1 MNDNL
6 AEPVAVVPEGARRR
20 YLTIVFSDLS
30 DSTRLGASMEAE
42 HYAAMLGDLR
52 RAFSTVLSRHGGT
65 VVRIQGDGVLA
76 IFGYPDTREDDVRRA
91 AEAVLELHA
100 TVRQMRPRSGPY
112 AHRAL
117 TLHSGIHAGLVLL
130 DAGDVVRGRFELLGN
145 APNIAARLSDEAGS
159 DEILVSEETLGPE
172 CGYFEVSARQ
182 FITMKGRT
190 EPLAACRVLGRAGA
204 TTRDQ
209 ARRRRGLLPFVGRGE
224 ALDWLAQGWSQ
235 ARDGHYAC
243 RAVVAPAGVGKT
255 RLVEEFLD
263 RSGNPAAPE
272 RRVLRGYCEPLLSA
286 EPFQPFLQMV
296 RDVFGVQHGQSPQ
309 QTLASLDVALQD
321 LGPALQAHRP
331 VFLRALA
338 LSGPWQEAGRPALRV
353 SAEQW
358 VAALRAL
365 FETLAARGVLLVW
378 IDDWQWADEATR
390 QMVAVLRA
398 LGARP
403 ILVLLTTRE
412 LAPDEAD
419 RLGAQCLGLPPF
431 SEDESEQTVRHLLPS
446 TDPFQVTAIRHY
458 SGGNALFIEEL
469 CHSLAHLEAGRLP
482 CGGRQ
487 HAGPAWLDVLI
498 GSRLARLPVPQIE
511 LLRAA
516 AVIGNVV
523 PSWLLEAVTGCAED
537 HPMVQALAEQDFI
550 FPGVQAGLLRFKHGI
565 TRDVIYGAVGLQER
579 QALHLRI
586 AQAIQQHDLAGAH
599 DESIEALAY
608 HYGAAGQVAL
618 AARYAELAGDKAMA
632 SSALDR
638 AKAQYRAALAALD
651 QAEPSHESLQHWL
664 RLTHRLGLACVFDA
678 SREDLPIFRRAVDLA
693 MLAGEP
699 AMLARALY
707 WLSYVLYALGEAR
720 ESIRQG
726 EQALA
731 LARELGDGPLEVQVL
746 ATLGQ
751 VRASSADYDLAL
763 SLLGD
768 ASAIKRHHRSG
779 GRPAVGLAYTLA
791 CLAAVHGDRG
801 EFAQASDCFDEA
813 LDVVHEVLHEVGASI
828 RGWRAAVLLWQGCWA
843 EAQRTAAEAYRIGEQ
858 VRSLF
863 SFSMSRAAG
872 SYAEWMQTGAGAA
885 LQGVD
890 DATAWLARREGG
902 LFVSLNHGWLAD
914 GHAAQGHVEATR
926 RHAAQALQRGR
937 RRDLLGGAMAAR
949 ALARLAA
956 EAGDRARAERC
967 LARAAAVARLRG
979 SAHELATTQWWQARI
994 AWRFE
999 DRAMARAALEPAL
1012 QGFAAMDMRWH
1023 LAEAEC
1029 LLAQIG

>member
-6 AEPVAVVPEGARRR
+6 AEPVAVAPEGARRR

-42 HYAAMLGDLR
+42 DYAAMLADLR
-52 RAFSTVLSRHGGT
+52 QAFSTVLSRHGGT

-91 AEAVLELHA
+91 TEAVLELHA
-100 TVRQMRPRSGPY
+100 VVRQMRPRSGAF
-112 AHRAL
+112 AHRPL

-145 APNIAARLSDEAGS
+145 APNIAARLSDEADS

-204 TTRDQ
+204 TARGQ
-209 ARRRRGLLPFVGRGE
+209 ARRRRGLLPFIGRGE
-224 ALDWLAQGWSQ
+224 AMTWLAQGWTQ
-235 ARDGHYAC
+235 ARAGHYAC

-255 RLVEEFLD
+255 RLVEEFLTRD
-263 RSGNPAAPE
+263 DDTGAA

-286 EPFQPFLQMV
+286 EPFQPFLQML
-296 RDVFGVQHGQSPQ
+296 REVFGAQPGQTPQ
-309 QTLASLDVALQD
+309 QTLAGLDAVLQD
-321 LGPALQAHRP
+321 LDPSLQAHRP

-338 LSGPWQEAGRPALRV
+338 LSGPGQEAGRPALRI
-353 SAEQW
+353 SADQW

-365 FETLAARGVLLVW
+365 FQVLVAHGALIVW

-398 LGARP
+398 LGERP
-403 ILVLLTTRE
+403 ILVLLTARE

-419 RLGAQCLGLPPF
+419 RIGAQRLGLPPF
-431 SEDESEQTVRHLLPS
+431 SEAESEQTVRHLLPA
-446 TDPFQVTAIRHY
+446 TDPFEVTAIRHY

-482 CGGRQ
+482 CGRT

-498 GSRLARLPVPQIE
+498 GSRLARLPVPQIG

-523 PSWLLEAVTGCAED
+523 PGWLLEAVTGCAEE
-537 HPMVQALAEQDFI
+537 HPMVRALADQDFI
-550 FPGVQAGLLRFKHGI
+550 FPGELAGTLRFKHGI
-565 TRDVIYGAVGLQER
+565 TRDVIYGSVGLQER

-608 HYGAAGQVAL
+608 HYGAAGQAAL
-618 AARYAELAGDKAMA
+618 AARYAELAGDKALA

-638 AKAQYRAALAALD
+638 AKAQYRAALTALD
-651 QAEPSHESLQHWL
+651 QAEPSHEALQHWL
-664 RLTHRLGLACVFDA
+664 RLTQRLGLACVFDA
-678 SREDLPIFRRAVDLA
+678 SREDLPVFRRAVDLA
-693 MLAGEP
+693 TLAGEP
-699 AMLARALY
+699 TLLARTTY

-720 ESIRQG
+720 ESIRHG

-731 LARELGDGPLEVQVL
+731 LARELGDGPLEVQVR

-801 EFAQASDCFDEA
+801 EFAQASACFDEA

-828 RGWRAAVLLWQGCWA
+828 RGWRAAVLLWQGRWA

-872 SYAEWMQTGAGAA
+872 SYAEWMQTGASAA

-914 GHAAQGHVEATR
+914 GHAAQGHLEAAR
-926 RHAAQALQRGR
+926 RHAAQALRRGR

-956 EAGDRARAERC
+956 DAGDRPRAERC
-967 LARAAAVARLRG
+967 LVRALAVAHQRS
-979 SAHELATTQWWQARI
+979 SAHEVATTQWWRARI
-994 AWRFE
+994 AWQFG
-999 DRAMARAALEPAL
+999 DRITARACLEPAL
-1012 QGFAAMDMRWH
+1012 QAFAVMDMRWH
-1023 LAEAEC
+1023 QAEAER
-1029 LLAQIG
+1029 LLAEIR